1 MDATQWAGIMAF
13 GGAAAACLFRPAP
26 PARVLAAANGLMAAE
41 CALGLRHTLHNKM
54 IWLLGEYYRE
64 RLPFQVALLL
74 AASIAALTLLA
85 MRWSRVK
92 DASDTIPL
100 MATGA
105 ALLLFALE
113 TISLH
118 AIDRLLYLR
127 AGPILVI
134 GWLWIAAGSLTIIS
148 AARNRH
154 RSAPS

>member
-1 MDATQWAGIMAF
+1 
-13 GGAAAACLFRPAP
+13 LFRPAP

-74 AASIAALTLLA
+74 AASLAALTLLA
-85 MRWSRVK
+85 MRWSRVT
-92 DASDTIPL
+92 DAPDTTPL